1 MVLHVAVVL
10 GRQVTLRAGTRE
22 PLCQHTA
29 VVENGTHCTHA
40 NTKLERAQHHFQSRQ
55 SLLCCLDVA
64 VVDQVEGRHQPG
76 RHLQDGGEAAVLRQ
90 GVLMVPP
97 AILLC

>member
-1 MVLHVAVVL
+1 M
-10 GRQVTLRAGTRE
+10 
-22 PLCQHTA
+22 
-29 VVENGTHCTHA
+29 
-40 NTKLERAQHHFQSRQ
+40 
-55 SLLCCLDVA
+55 LCCLDVA